1 MVVEKEVVR
10 EVPVEKQVRHVT
22 VSHVTVSHA
31 TGRKSRYLAA
41 ISKRPFSARPSE
53 SLRARPSRSEP
64 VRVAPNRCVSLE
76 VFALCARARVHACG
90 EGRRCCAGR
99 GGSEMRD
106 SDSRETR
113 MVDRLGW

>member
-1 MVVEKEVVR
+1 MEKEVVR

-53 SLRARPSRSEP
+53 SLRARPSRSES
-64 VRVAPNRCVSLE
+64 VRVSRSFRPLRAR
-76 VFALCARARVHACG
+76 ARARVRRGSSVLRG
-90 EGRRCCAGR
+90 EGR
-99 GGSEMRD
+99 
-106 SDSRETR
+106 
-113 MVDRLGW
+113 L